1 MIDTCFVHQK
11 KEKILLGSTPINA
24 MKSLRPPI
32 FFKQEEAFLSQ
43 LNLWNQKNLTK
54 VIKKL
59 HFCQMS
65 ILKNEKSSK
74 SFFLNLI
81 TKILNL

>member
-1 MIDTCFVHQK
+1 ML
-11 KEKILLGSTPINA
+11 KIKYCSVSAPTNA
-24 MKSLRPPI
+24 MKALRPPI

-43 LNLWNQKNLTK
+43 LDLWSYKNLAKT
-54 VIKKL
+54 IKQL

-74 SFFLNLI
+74 SNFLTLI
-81 TKILNL
+81 TKILDVSLT